1 MRFGIYIHFP
11 WCVSR
16 CPYCDF
22 AIAVPG
28 LGKEP
33 PHEAY
38 LEAVLAELAL
48 QAPRFEGKELVS
60 IYFGGGTP
68 SLWEPDC
75 IASAIEACC
84 RRFEARPGDLEIS
97 IECNPGDCTEL
108 RFEAWLSARVNRVLV
123 GVQATNE
130 QDLVSLGRDHRVGD
144 GMSGLTRTLE
154 AGFRSVGADVI
165 LGVPGRG
172 LSITS
177 LLDVARLDPPHIS
190 AYELT
195 IEDRTAFGRR
205 VSNGELVPE
214 HEDVLA
220 ELYERCHS
228 ELCKRG
234 YEHYEVS
241 SFAKPGHRAVHNSL
255 YWQGADYLGL
265 GNGAASL
272 WCNPEDGSA
281 IRWQNRRSV
290 KRYLAASPAEHC
302 EIRDPIEA
310 GEFALERLWL
320 AMRTIDGAA
329 QEAFVGLE
337 SVVDELAGQGLLTKK
352 DGRISPTPKGFLYNN
367 QLISR
372 LGLASR

>member
-11 WCVSR
+11 WCRNR

-28 LGKEP
+28 KGQEP

-38 LEAVLAELAL
+38 LAAVLDELAH
-48 QAPRFEGKELVS
+48 QAPLFEGKELVS

-75 IASAIEACC
+75 VGSVIEACC
-84 RRFEARPGDLEIS
+84 RRFAARPGDLEIS
-97 IECNPGDCTEL
+97 IECNPGDCNAE
-108 RFEAWLSARVNRVLV
+108 RFAAWQSVRINRVLV

-130 QDLVSLGRDHRVGD
+130 QDLVVLGRDHRVGE
-144 GMSGLTRTLE
+144 GKSGLARTLA
-154 AGFRSVGADVI
+154 AGFDSGGADAI
-165 LGVPGRG
+165 LGVPGSDDA
-172 LSITS
+172 LAS
-177 LLDVARLDPPHIS
+177 LLDVAKLAPPHIS

-195 IEDRTAFGRR
+195 IEDRTNFGRR
-205 VSNGELVPE
+205 VRDGDLVPE
-214 HEDVLA
+214 DEDTLA
-220 ELYERCHS
+220 DLYERCHD
-228 ELCKRG
+228 ELTGRG

-272 WCNPEDGSA
+272 LCNLDGSA
-281 IRWQNRRSV
+281 VRWQNARSV
-290 KRYLAASPAEHC
+290 KGYLAADPGAHIES
-302 EIRDPIEA
+302 RDPIEA
-310 GEFALERLWL
+310 VDFAAEKLWL

-329 QEAFVGLE
+329 KEALVGLE
-337 SVVDELAGQGLLTKK
+337 SVVGELVGQGLLAEEA
-352 DGRISPTPKGFLYNN
+352 DRISPTPKGFLYNN

>member
-11 WCVSR
+11 WCRNR

-28 LGKEP
+28 KDQEP

-38 LEAVLAELAL
+38 LEAILAELVHM
-48 QAPRFEGKELVS
+48 APRFDGKELVS

-75 IASAIEACC
+75 VASVLEACC
-84 RRFEARPGDLEIS
+84 RRFAARPRDLEIS
-97 IECNPGDCTEL
+97 IECNPGDCNDK
-108 RFEAWLSARVNRVLV
+108 RFAAWQSARINRVLV

-130 QDLVSLGRDHRVGD
+130 KDLVSLGRDHRMGD
-144 GMSGLTRTLE
+144 GLAGLARTLN

-165 LGVPGRG
+165 LGVPG
-172 LSITS
+172 SVDAIAS
-177 LLDVARLDPPHIS
+177 LLDVAELEPPHIS

-195 IEDRTAFGRR
+195 IEDRTSFGRR
-205 VSNGELVPE
+205 VREGTLMPE
-214 HEDVLA
+214 DEDTLA
-220 ELYERCHS
+220 ELYERCHT
-228 ELCKRG
+228 ELTQRG

-241 SFAKPGHRAVHNSL
+241 SFAKPGHRAVHNAL

-272 WCNPEDGSA
+272 LCNDDGSA
-281 IRWQNRRSV
+281 LRWQNHRSV
-290 KRYLAASPAEHC
+290 KAYLTADPTEHVDS
-302 EIRDPIEA
+302 RDPIDA
-310 GEFALERLWL
+310 DDFAAEKLWL
-320 AMRTIDGAA
+320 AMRTVDGAPK
-329 QEAFVGLE
+329 EAFHGLE
-337 SVVDELAGQGLLTKK
+337 SVTDALLANGLLAERE
-352 DGRISPTPKGFLYNN
+352 GRISPTTKGFLYNN